1 MDTETTGLEPREG
14 HRIVEIG
21 ALELINCIPTGKTF
35 HVYINPERQVP
46 AEAIAIHGLDDDFLR
61 NKPRFADVAQDFLDF
76 IADSPLVIHNAA
88 FDTKFL
94 NAELSAIEKPVLAF
108 ERIVDTLAL
117 ARKKFPGARVSLD
130 ALCKRF
136 RIDNT
141 ARTLHGALLDSEL
154 LAEVYLELTGGA
166 QAALLTEEEKQDQ
179 NHERGYSQGLLTKK
193 RPPRDPRTF
202 PVCEKELSEH
212 KAFIATIKNTFWDS
226 KNF

>member
-136 RIDNT
+136 GIDNT

-154 LAEVYLELTGGA
+154 LAEVYLELMGGA

-193 RPPRDPRTF
+193 RPHRDPRTF